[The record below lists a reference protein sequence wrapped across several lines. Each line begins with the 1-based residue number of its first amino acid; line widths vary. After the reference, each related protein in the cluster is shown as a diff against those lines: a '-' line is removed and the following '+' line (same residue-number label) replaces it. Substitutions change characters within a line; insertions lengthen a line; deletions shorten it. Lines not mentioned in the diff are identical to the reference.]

1 VHGVYQA
8 GHVKLRPAVL
18 KTIQDTV
25 SKKVGKAKPF
35 DLVFHGGSGSLLEEI
50 REPLDYGVVKM
61 NIDTDTQYDFTRP
74 IADHMMKNYA
84 GVLKVDGGVGE
95 KKAYDPRNWGK
106 VGEAGM
112 AVRVVRACEELRSSG
127 TSLGAVKA

>member
-1 VHGVYQA
+1 M
-8 GHVKLRPAVL
+8 
-18 KTIQDTV
+18 
-25 SKKVGKAKPF
+25 
-35 DLVFHGGSGSLLEEI
+35 
-50 REPLDYGVVKM
+50 KM

-74 IADHMMKNYA
+74 IADHMLKNYA

-106 VGEAGM
+106 VAEAGM
-112 AVRVVRACEELRSSG
+112 AVRVARACEELRSAG